1 MMTWDNKKELREKNY
16 IIRKLPVKDF
26 HKIFPNRTGVKK
38 ALHKIT
44 VFYKGNKMYLR
55 EEDRFFIKILI
66 ALSFPISLLLNGL
79 SSAKDNFRQHKRYI
93 FTEKYRS
100 VSAMEIPESIQ
111 GEIKRALK

>member
-1 MMTWDNKKELREKNY
+1 MITWDSKKDLKRKGY
-16 IIRKLPVKDF
+16 TISKLPVKDF
-26 HKIFPNRTGVKK
+26 HKIFPNRTDVKK
-38 ALHKIT
+38 GMHKIT
-44 VFYKGNKMYLR
+44 IFYRGNKMYLR

-79 SSAKDNFRQHKRYI
+79 STAKQNFKQHKRYI

-100 VSAMEIPESIQ
+100 VAAMEIPESMQ